1 METGK
6 EEEIQ
11 MGVYGRLLRY
21 ISHIKKEVAVKA
33 LLGLLISAT
42 YISQAIMMAGVVNLV
57 WNHGERNRIFRL
69 ICFVLFLV
77 LVRGILTRETEA
89 YSKVLAA
96 RIKSKLRLVVLDKV
110 YQLGPG
116 YLNAKRS
123 GKVTSLILDGIESL
137 EPFFVNY
144 VPQIITVFV
153 SGLFVFLYLCT
164 FDMVSSLIL
173 LISMILCVA
182 VPMLTVPLISRNV
195 TDVRRTAAENCYC
208 PGIAQR
214 HADRYF

>member
-57 WNHGERNRIFRL
+57 WNHGERNRILRL
-69 ICFVLFLV
+69 ICFVLLLV

-89 YSKVLAA
+89 YSKVLAE
-96 RIKSKLRLVVLDKV
+96 RIKS
-110 YQLGPG
+110 
-116 YLNAKRS
+116 
-123 GKVTSLILDGIESL
+123 
-137 EPFFVNY
+137 
-144 VPQIITVFV
+144 
-153 SGLFVFLYLCT
+153 
-164 FDMVSSLIL
+164 
-173 LISMILCVA
+173 
-182 VPMLTVPLISRNV
+182 
-195 TDVRRTAAENCYC
+195 
-208 PGIAQR
+208 
-214 HADRYF
+214 